1 MAAAA
6 EMVKMAEKTV
16 LSYPLILYTTHQVG
30 VVLHNLKTQHMT
42 AQRRSGYETT
52 LLATE
57 NLTIKPT
64 SVSNPA
70 VQSLYGLSTLIT
82 EPVPHDCMK
91 TIESSI
97 SARVDLKDRPL
108 DGGEHVYCV

>member
-1 MAAAA
+1 
-6 EMVKMAEKTV
+6 MAEKTV
-16 LSYPLILYTTHQVG
+16 LSYPLFLYTTHQVG

-42 AQRRSGYETT
+42 AQISSGYEAT

-70 VQSLYGLSTLIT
+70 VQSLYGLYLMI
-82 EPVPHDCMK
+82 
-91 TIESSI
+91 
-97 SARVDLKDRPL
+97 A
-108 DGGEHVYCV
+108 